1 MIAPKTGGQDPE
13 KAVNTYDSVPEEN
26 LGTIPPKTTP
36 VSPEIAANPTSRGN
50 FDEEDKEYISG
61 YKLYVALFGIIS
73 VFFLVLLD
81 FSITATVTDDRISS
95 ISWFRLSRTL
105 RVIFTGCKSDSAQY
119 QIIDSMILE
128 HIGWY
133 GSAYVLS
140 SAALQPLTGKL
151 YTYLSAKKTFL
162 FFSIIFEI
170 GSLLCAVST
179 SSLFF
184 IFGRTVAGL
193 GSSGLENGAL
203 TLIAGAV
210 PLNKRPFYYGVV
222 FAVCQTGIVV
232 GPLIGGALTQYV
244 SWRWCFYIN
253 LPIGAVSGL
262 FLLFT
267 HIPDETLKPPF
278 SFALLRSIVPE
289 LDLTGFALFAPTTI
303 MFLLALEWGSSEYG
317 WSSPT
322 VIGLFA
328 GSGATLI
335 LFLLW
340 EWRVGER
347 ALIPFHQ
354 LKRRIIWASIIQNT
368 SLFVNNFVGVNYVPI
383 YFQAVRGVGPSL
395 SGVYTLPS
403 ILMQLLS
410 LVITGAL
417 VRRLGYY
424 IPFSILAG
432 ATTAVACGLIST
444 WNPHTSTAAW
454 IGHQILFGLRGM
466 GLQMAVISIQNAV
479 TPAQS
484 PTVIAFSVFMENLV
498 ASIFTIVG
506 NAIFT
511 QTLTRQV
518 SVLAPSVSPEAAL
531 AVGGGAEAVRALLP
545 PGSPELS
552 GLLLAFSDSVNAVFY
567 LLAALA
573 GVSFIAAWGMGWV
586 DTRKKAP
593 PETET

>member
-1 MIAPKTGGQDPE
+1 MTRESESHSKSADDRSSSSPTLLREKTQPSQAEAAEGGPETAMIAPKTGGQDPE

-26 LGTIPPKTTP
+26 LGTTAPKTTA

-81 FSITATVTDDRISS
+81 FSITATFLSLLPHIES
-95 ISWFRLSRTL
+95 LSRA
-105 RVIFTGCKSDSAQY
+105 KSLSGDSAQH

-128 HIGWY
+128 HIGC
-133 GSAYVLS
+133 
-140 SAALQPLTGKL
+140 AALQPLTGKL

-210 PLNKRPFYYGVV
+210 PLNKRPF
-222 FAVCQTGIVV
+222 CQTGIVV

-368 SLFVNNFVGVNYVPI
+368 TLFVNNFVGVNYVPI

-410 LVITGAL
+410 LIITGAL
-417 VRRLGYY
+417 
-424 IPFSILAG
+424 
-432 ATTAVACGLIST
+432 
-444 WNPHTSTAAW
+444 AW

-511 QTLTRQV
+511 QTLTRRV
-518 SVLAPSVSPEAAL
+518 SVLAPSVSPKAAL